1 MISETENESF
11 QYMFSHTKWLDNN
24 KISSSLNKKNENHTQ
39 TAWSANEEFLPSVF
53 KKNRICQLYEDNERN
68 YKVNIIIYTN
78 ILNNVKRKLLLSGR
92 ATLKC
97 IILPS

>member
-1 MISETENESF
+1 M
-11 QYMFSHTKWLDNN
+11 
-24 KISSSLNKKNENHTQ
+24 
-39 TAWSANEEFLPSVF
+39 AWSANEEFLPSVF
-53 KKNRICQLYEDNERN
+53 KKNRIYQLYQSNERN

-78 ILNNVKRKLLLSGR
+78 ILNNIKRKLLLYGR

>member
-1 MISETENESF
+1 M
-11 QYMFSHTKWLDNN
+11 
-24 KISSSLNKKNENHTQ
+24 
-39 TAWSANEEFLPSVF
+39 AWSANEEFLPSVF
-53 KKNRICQLYEDNERN
+53 KKNRIYQLYQNNERN

-78 ILNNVKRKLLLSGR
+78 ILNNIKRKLLLYGR

>member
-1 MISETENESF
+1 M
-11 QYMFSHTKWLDNN
+11 
-24 KISSSLNKKNENHTQ
+24 
-39 TAWSANEEFLPSVF
+39 AWSANEEFLPSVF
-53 KKNRICQLYEDNERN
+53 TKNRIYQLYQNNERN

-78 ILNNVKRKLLLSGR
+78 ILNNIKRKLLLYGR